1 MASTAEAAIIVQLLS
16 SMTPDTA
23 TGITGKQRGNVEQS
37 DRFTQGIASGN
48 VDRCYKR
55 IRSGRGAGATDNYD
69 LIAAGSLEDLIG
81 QAIDADELKGIVVLC
96 TDGELKVTGAAA
108 NQLGCFTAA
117 SEGIKLA
124 EGQWVALG
132 LGAGGLDVSTNSK
145 FDITETGGAT
155 PADYDLGFIV
165 AQ

>member
-55 IRSGRGAGATDNYD
+55 IRSGLKRPHDPQHG
-69 LIAAGSLEDLIG
+69 LIKD
-81 QAIDADELKGIVVLC
+81 Q
-96 TDGELKVTGAAA
+96 
-108 NQLGCFTAA
+108 
-117 SEGIKLA
+117 
-124 EGQWVALG
+124 
-132 LGAGGLDVSTNSK
+132 TNH
-145 FDITETGGAT
+145 T
-155 PADYDLGFIV
+155 L
-165 AQ
+165 